1 MKYNLD
7 GQKGPEGEINPD
19 YIAAG
24 PYIYDNA
31 PGLDPENKGL
41 TEDKKPVDPELHET
55 KQTGIPLKGNAFDV
69 IANSINNLNDISDNP
84 VIKSLNITP
93 NQRVKL
99 GEKLGVKARDIKKA
113 QRGPIIG
120 PRRSVYQIGA
130 GLDPISQMS
139 FENNFI
145 KDFVANRKKIKEE
158 ESKGVDTIS
167 LEQKETDYIKNY
179 LETGVLGPVDFKEEM
194 VSVSGLSGDIDY
206 QTQIQNETEIIKN
219 YIGKKVDEGIQNNL
233 SDEDIQI

>member
-19 YIAAG
+19 NIAAG

-84 VIKSLNITP
+84 VIKSLNITL

-99 GEKLGVKARDIKKA
+99 GEKLGVKASDIKKA

-179 LETGVLGPVDFKEEM
+179 LETGVLGKVGRKILPTKKGPDMDNMLDYIKEND
-194 VSVSGLSGDIDY
+194 LH
-206 QTQIQNETEIIKN
+206 
-219 YIGKKVDEGIQNNL
+219 
-233 SDEDIQI
+233 

>member
-19 YIAAG
+19 NIAAG

-84 VIKSLNITP
+84 VIKSLNITL

-99 GEKLGVKARDIKKA
+99 GEKLGVKASDIKKA

-145 KDFVANRKKIKEE
+145 KD
-158 ESKGVDTIS
+158 
-167 LEQKETDYIKNY
+167 
-179 LETGVLGPVDFKEEM
+179 
-194 VSVSGLSGDIDY
+194 
-206 QTQIQNETEIIKN
+206 
-219 YIGKKVDEGIQNNL
+219 
-233 SDEDIQI
+233 